1 LDIGDDAVSIRLLT
15 SGCLL
20 LASCAFATPPPDTA
34 QLPFAAFGTMDND
47 VAAANQASWAF
58 AGPARTR
65 GDPVD
70 AARACAAIDFLA
82 GELSSNPRW
91 LSVSP
96 LTKQQMLQ
104 ARTDVRRVLGIEPGV
119 RSQIVVNALM
129 GFAAASQAGNEPA
142 ALQMLAAPGFSL
154 TPPQMVQVLTNLP
167 YVQSA
172 NVASIDAAQQMLPGG
187 DNRSR

>member
-1 LDIGDDAVSIRLLT
+1 MSTRLLLF
-15 SGCLL
+15 GCLL
-20 LASCAFATPPPDTA
+20 LGSCALATPAPDTA

-47 VAAANQASWAF
+47 VAAANQAAWAF
-58 AGPARTR
+58 AVPGRTHN
-65 GDPVD
+65 DPVD

-96 LTKQQMLQ
+96 LTKQKMLQ
-104 ARTDVRRVLGIEPGV
+104 ARLDVRRVLGIAPGV

-129 GFAAASQAGNEPA
+129 GFAAAWQADNQPA

-154 TPPQMVQVLTNLP
+154 PPPQMVQVLANLP

-172 NVASIDAAQQMLPGG
+172 NVASMEAAQQMLPGG
-187 DNRSR
+187 DNRRW

>member
-1 LDIGDDAVSIRLLT
+1 MHAGSGAVSIRLLM
-15 SGCLL
+15 SSCLL
-20 LASCAFATPPPDTA
+20 LASCALVTPPPDTA

-47 VAAANQASWAF
+47 VAAANQAAWAF
-58 AGPARTR
+58 AAPSRTR
-65 GDPVD
+65 GNPVD
-70 AARACAAIDFLA
+70 AARACAAIDYLA

-96 LTKQQMLQ
+96 LTKQQMLE
-104 ARTDVRRVLGIEPGV
+104 ARVDVRRVLGIEPGV

-129 GFAAASQAGNEPA
+129 GFAAAWQANNEPA

-154 TPPQMVQVLTNLP
+154 PPPQMVQVLMNLP

-172 NVASIDAAQQMLPGG
+172 NVASIEAAQQMLPGG
-187 DNRSR
+187 DNRDK